1 MNRRYLG
8 LFISLQAN
16 IHKSVME
23 LFVNHMN
30 NLADK
35 DKEATTQSDQLFSTI
50 AMTTG
55 AVIGAYVGSK
65 FII

>member
-1 MNRRYLG
+1 
-8 LFISLQAN
+8 
-16 IHKSVME
+16 ME

-30 NLADK
+30 NLADKDK

-50 AMTTG
+50 AMTAG

-65 FII
+65 IYHLIKA

>member
-1 MNRRYLG
+1 
-8 LFISLQAN
+8 
-16 IHKSVME
+16 ME

-50 AMTTG
+50 MMTTG

-65 FII
+65 IYHLIKLK